1 MSVNVDGHSDSANII
16 NSISMALSGTTLTT
30 TVNGRSA
37 STSIASAL
45 SSGKYITSGFSAYNG
60 HSAIGASAYAS
71 NGRLHY
77 AWGIGELG
85 EVDGTAYFG
94 IIDGISLNGSG
105 STATIQGPVNCYVY
119 LDETRDT
126 STTWNYRCAI
136 VF

>member
-60 HSAIGASAYAS
+60 HSAIGFGSRTTGGTVRTTYYYIA
-71 NGRLHY
+71 
-77 AWGIGELG
+77 IGNINK
-85 EVDGTAYFG
+85 
-94 IIDGISLNGSG
+94 II
-105 STATIQGPVNCYVY
+105 
-119 LDETRDT
+119 
-126 STTWNYRCAI
+126 
-136 VF
+136 

>member
-45 SSGKYITSGFSAYNG
+45 SSRTYITSGFSAYSG
-60 HSAIGASAYAS
+60 HSAIGASIDDEDFSIGMGVIQAYGG
-71 NGRLHY
+71 NWY
-77 AWGIGELG
+77 INGIGVFL
-85 EVDGTAYFG
+85 DSSADN
-94 IIDGISLNGSG
+94 IISIFPNNNGVPLTG
-105 STATIQGPVNCYVY
+105 SRVSYS
-119 LDETRDT
+119 R
-126 STTWNYRCAI
+126 AI